1 MEHGGCLCSIN
12 GGTDAPIHVAPVAG
26 AYDSFVQRY
35 RRVHVAILGGH
46 ASDADQAGDGG
57 T

>member
-1 MEHGGCLCSIN
+1 MVVTFS

-35 RRVHVAILGGH
+35 CRVHVAILGGH